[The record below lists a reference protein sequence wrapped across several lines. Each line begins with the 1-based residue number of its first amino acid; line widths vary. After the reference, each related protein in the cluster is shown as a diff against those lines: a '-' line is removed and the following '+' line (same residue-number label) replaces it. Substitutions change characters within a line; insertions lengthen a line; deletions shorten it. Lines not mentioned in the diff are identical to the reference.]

1 MNFRAPGKVVL
12 WGEYAVLAGAPAAV
26 MAVNRYARV
35 DIETDTTA
43 WRFTSRGLLT
53 PSVHRTRAEFCHAPA
68 AAMAETALRHWG
80 VEQFPA
86 PFALASD
93 TRSFYHTPGAK
104 LGIGSSAALCAATCH
119 AMAHITDTTAT
130 LDDALAVH
138 RLFQGGSGSGLDV
151 AASWHGGVIRF
162 QHGAATGWTWPTQ
175 LYWQVVW
182 TGASAA
188 TQAALGQY
196 ARWQAEGNTASLT
209 DLAAAAHHLFDQP
222 TLASLEA
229 YSQRLRA
236 MDVAAQLNI
245 FTPPHERLATIAAD
259 HGLVY
264 KPCGAGGGDIGLACG
279 MDQDALAAFAQAAR
293 EAHFVPLDLEIA
305 PHGVKAG

>member
-1 MNFRAPGKVVL
+1 MKFTAPGKVVL

-26 MAVNRYARV
+26 MAVNRYAQV
-35 DIETDTTA
+35 DIETDTPA
-43 WRFTSRGLLT
+43 WRFTSLGLLT
-53 PSVHRTRAEFCHAPA
+53 PSVHRTRADFCHAPA

-80 VEQFPA
+80 AEQFPA
-86 PFALASD
+86 RFALASD
-93 TRSFYHTPGAK
+93 TSSFYHRRGEK
-104 LGIGSSAALCAATCH
+104 LGIGSSAALCVATCH
-119 AMAHITDTTAT
+119 AMAHLIDTTAT
-130 LDDALAVH
+130 LEDAIAVH
-138 RLFQGGSGSGLDV
+138 RLFQGGTGSGLDV

-162 QHGAATGWTWPTQ
+162 QQGVATCWTWPAQ
-175 LYWQVVW
+175 LGWQVVW

-188 TQAALGQY
+188 THAALGQF
-196 ARWQAEGNTASLT
+196 AQWQAEGDTTALT
-209 DLAAAAHHLFDQP
+209 DLAAAAHRMFDQP

-229 YSQRLRA
+229 YSHSLRA

-245 FTPPHERLATIAAD
+245 FTPPHQRLATIAAD

-279 MDQDALAAFAQAAR
+279 MDQDALAAFARAASD
-293 EAHFVPLDLEIA
+293 AHFVPLDLEIA